1 MISGAENAF
10 LKKMPLPGD
19 NMRVIIIGAG
29 QVGLNIAARLAQEK
43 KDVVIVDRDSRA
55 LEMISEKMDVQVM
68 EGSGSSP
75 EILKKAGIMDSDIL
89 LAVTDSDETN
99 LVACTF
105 ANMLSPKTTKLA
117 RIRNDEYLNFEEIW
131 AKDLGISMV
140 INPEVE
146 VVRAIYRVM
155 RAPEAVEINDFA
167 QGRIKL
173 LGILVDEKSVLCD
186 LNLSQ
191 VRDRLKIQEVVVAAI
206 VRGEK
211 LIIPSGKDNITKG
224 DLVYIAC
231 RDNDLEQISRNL
243 GAKSSSTKNIMIIG
257 GGNIGFRL
265 AKFLENKSF
274 NIKLLDRN
282 RNLCRELSEKLQNTV
297 VINGDGTD
305 QNILNE
311 ENVKDMDLVV
321 TLTEDDETNILSSL
335 LVQKLGAAMTITRI
349 NKPAYTPLVRTIGLK
364 HIVSPRLAAVNT
376 ILNQI
381 RKGSIISAVAIRED
395 VDVMEAFINNGQG
408 VANKKISEMALPEGV
423 LILAILR
430 DKEVILPSGDT
441 VLKSGDR
448 ITVLSSSKCIA
459 ALEKN
464 LTARLECF

>member
-1 MISGAENAF
+1 
-10 LKKMPLPGD
+10 
-19 NMRVIIIGAG
+19 MRIIIIGAG
-29 QVGLNIAARLAQEK
+29 QVGLNIATRLSQEK
-43 KDVVIVDRDSRA
+43 KDVVIIDRDFRA
-55 LEMISEKMDVQVM
+55 LEMISEQMDVQVV

-75 EILKKAGIMDSDIL
+75 EILKQAGILDSGIL

-117 RIRNDEYLNFEEIW
+117 RIRNDEYLKFQDIW

-146 VVRAIYRVM
+146 VVRAIYRIM

-167 QGRIKL
+167 QGRVKL

-186 LNLSQ
+186 TQLPKI
-191 VRDRLKIQEVVVAAI
+191 REHLKVEEVIVAAI

-211 LIIPSGKDNITKG
+211 LIIPSGKSDILKG
-224 DLVYIAC
+224 DLVYIVC
-231 RDNDLEQISRNL
+231 KDKDLEKIAHNL
-243 GAKSSSTKNIMIIG
+243 GAKFSPTKNIMIIG

-265 AKFLENKSF
+265 AKFLENNSF
-274 NIKLLDRN
+274 NIKLLEKN
-282 RNLCRELSEKLQNTV
+282 RDLCLELSEKLESTI

-349 NKPAYTPLVRTIGLK
+349 NKPEYTPLVRTIGLK
-364 HIVSPRLAAVNT
+364 HVVSPRLAAVNT

-395 VDVMEAFINNGQG
+395 VDVMEAFINNGQD
-408 VANKKISEMALPEGV
+408 VANKRIMDLRLPQGV
-423 LILAILR
+423 LILAVLR
-430 DKEVILPSGDT
+430 DNEIILPSGDT
-441 VLKSGDR
+441 VLRSGDR
-448 ITVLSSSKCIA
+448 ITVLSSRKCID

-464 LTARLECF
+464 LTTKLECF

>member
-1 MISGAENAF
+1 M
-10 LKKMPLPGD
+10 LHPGPD
-19 NMRVIIIGAG
+19 MRIIIIGAG
-29 QVGLNIAARLAQEK
+29 QVGLNIAARLSQEK
-43 KDVVIVDRDSRA
+43 KDVVIIDRDSGA
-55 LEMISEKMDVQVM
+55 LEMISEQMDVQVI

-75 EILKKAGIMDSDIL
+75 EILKQAGINDARIL

-105 ANMLSPKTTKLA
+105 ANMLSPQTTKLA
-117 RIRNDEYLNFEEIW
+117 RIRNDEYLNFQDTW
-131 AKDLGISMV
+131 TKDLGISMV

-146 VVRAIYRVM
+146 VVRAIFRIM

-186 LNLSQ
+186 AKLPNI
-191 VRDRLKIQEVVVAAI
+191 REYLKVEEVILAAI

-211 LIIPSGKDNITKG
+211 LIIPSGENDIIKG
-224 DLVYIAC
+224 DLVYIVC
-231 RDNDLEQISRNL
+231 KDKDLEKIAHNL
-243 GAKSSSTKNIMIIG
+243 GAKVAPIKNIMIIG

-265 AKFLENKSF
+265 AQFLENKSF
-274 NIKLLDRN
+274 NIKLLEKN
-282 RNLCRELSEKLQNTV
+282 RDVCRSHSQKLDNTI

-305 QNILNE
+305 QSILNE
-311 ENVKDMDLVV
+311 ENIKDMDLVV
-321 TLTEDDETNILSSL
+321 TLTNDDETNILSSL

-349 NKPAYTPLVRTIGLK
+349 NKSEYIPLVRTIGLK

-395 VDVMEAFINNGQG
+395 VDVMEALINNGQD
-408 VANKKISEMALPEGV
+408 VADKRIMDLRLPRGV
-423 LILAILR
+423 LFLAILR
-430 DKEVILPSGDT
+430 DSEIILPSGDT
-441 VLKSGDR
+441 VLRSGDR
-448 ITVLSSSKCIA
+448 ITVLSFRKCID

-464 LTARLECF
+464 LTTRLECF